1 MTSQMPGDNTH
12 RAITDLDVVL
22 LVTVPVHGRQIVCDA
37 VPLLPTMPPD
47 PHCPRVA
54 PVIPVIVSR
63 STRTPRASVNLIEDV
78 TELTSYGPGFASLT
92 STDVARTMRLTMD
105 LTSVTSL
112 KLQHA
117 IVFTRNARN

>member
-1 MTSQMPGDNTH
+1 MTSQMPADNTLWGPG
-12 RAITDLDVVL
+12 ADLEVVL

-37 VPLLPTMPPD
+37 GPLLPAVPPD

-54 PVIPVIVSR
+54 PVIPGIVSR
-63 STRTPRASVNLIEDV
+63 SPRTPRASVNLVEDV
-78 TELTSYGPGFASLT
+78 TELTFASLT

-117 IVFTRNARN
+117 IVFTSSARN